1 MADNTQI
8 IILLAIATLTIRLS
22 GLFIGQRLPQTG
34 PWANGLKALPGCLL
48 VSLVTVMFTK
58 GSFDEWVGGALALIT
73 ALLTRSLILTMLVG
87 IVAVWFLRFM
97 G

>member
-22 GLFIGQRLPQTG
+22 G
-34 PWANGLKALPGCLL
+34 
-48 VSLVTVMFTK
+48 
-58 GSFDEWVGGALALIT
+58 